1 MSNDT
6 EQGNTNQTI
15 PFSTFLSTFKNRL
28 NHLFHTREN
37 IDRLSV
43 TRGIPPY
50 MLRDILAAQP
60 FSVAIPERFGGR
72 GGHVKECLSLMET
85 TSYESLALSLTLG
98 INIALFLQPF
108 SKYGDESVKASVFS
122 GFLNEQRMGGLM
134 ITEPDH
140 GSDAL
145 HMQTSWTREGEH
157 FHLDGTKHWAGLTGW
172 ADYWLLT
179 ARQKTS
185 SGALARDVDFFLCD
199 NNSEGQQI
207 VVEEKFNN
215 LGLYI
220 IPYGRNRI
228 DVKVPVA
235 HRLQPHTTG
244 VKLMLDL
251 LHHSRMMMPGTGLGF
266 IKRNLDEAIRHAH
279 ERKVGGKPLIAFD
292 QVQSRIATIQAA
304 YTICSAMCVYSS
316 NKAATERDLASHGFE
331 ANIIKTVVSDLM
343 QESAQSLLQLTG
355 AKGYRLDHIAGRG
368 TVDSR
373 PFQIF
378 EGSNDILYFQ
388 ITESVIKA
396 MKHTHEHSLYNFL
409 TNHPLSARAA
419 AFVKDLTQFEPAV
432 KFAQRKQ
439 VELGKAIARIF
450 SMGFVLNLGDLGFRS
465 ELIDGAMAMLRQ
477 EVGAIMESYK
487 FSNTSGVVEDYR
499 ENGGWLQYFG
509 V

>member
-1 MSNDT
+1 MSNDAP
-6 EQGNTNQTI
+6 QDKTNQTI
-15 PFSTFLSTFKNRL
+15 PFSTFLTAFKARL

-37 IDRLSV
+37 IDRLSIQ
-43 TRGIPPY
+43 RGIPPF
-50 MLRDILAAQP
+50 MLRDIMATNPL
-60 FSVAIPERFGGR
+60 SVGIPVVYGGR
-72 GGHVKECLSLMET
+72 GGAVNECLSMMEAA
-85 TSYESLALSLTLG
+85 SYESLALSLTLG

-108 SKYGDESVKASVFS
+108 SKYGDERLKATVFS

-145 HMQTSWTREGEH
+145 HMQTSYTREGEH
-157 FHLDGTKHWAGLTGW
+157 YHLDGTKHWAGLTGW

-179 ARQKTS
+179 ARQKTP
-185 SGALARDVDFFLCD
+185 SGALSRDIDFFLCD
-199 NNSEGQQI
+199 VNSPGQQI

-215 LGLYI
+215 LGLYL

-228 DVKVPVA
+228 DVKLPVT
-235 HRLQPHTTG
+235 HRLQPQTTG

-266 IKRNLDEAIRHAH
+266 IKRNLDEAIRHTQ
-279 ERKVGGKPLIAFD
+279 ERKIGGKPLFSFD
-292 QVQSRIATIQAA
+292 QVQSRIAGIQAA

-316 NKAATERDLASHGFE
+316 KEAATETDLSLHGFE

-355 AKGYRLDHIAGRG
+355 AKGYKLDHSAGRG
-368 TVDSR
+368 TIDSR

-378 EGSNDILYFQ
+378 EGSNDILYYQ

-396 MKHTHEHSLYNFL
+396 MKHTKEHSLFSFL
-409 TNHPLSARAA
+409 KTHPVSSWAA
-419 AFVKDLTQFEPAV
+419 DHVKEITLFEPAV

-439 VELGKAIARIF
+439 VELGRVIARIF
-450 SMGFVLNLGDLGFRS
+450 SMGFVMNLGDLGFRE
-465 ELIDGAMAMLRQ
+465 ELISGAIALLRQ
-477 EVGAIMESYK
+477 EIGAIMASYRLD
-487 FSNTSGVVEDYR
+487 NTAVVVEDYR
-499 ENGGWLQYFG
+499 ENGEWLKYMSL
-509 V
+509 